1 MIEGS
6 LLKSNFIGKDGFV
19 WWIGQIA
26 PAAVWRTEMTD
37 PDTSSAE
44 NPLGTAWAYRCKV
57 RVIGYHPFDR
67 DVLPDADL
75 PWAHV
80 MTTGADG
87 AAQGGVG
94 QTLRLTGGETAFG
107 FFIDG
112 EEAQQPV
119 VVGCIHRNESVG
131 SFPLESIK
139 DELKPFSAS
148 RGKLVQGP
156 TQQKALGTVTQGSA
170 DTSPNPLPNA
180 GSSATPGKIPPL
192 QPTSGEDSTTL
203 PGADK
208 LTRED
213 KASAKHAAILSTVTI
228 VRENGC
234 NDNLIGKISTVLN
247 DFIGFISVIQEFQ
260 GSYID
265 PIANT
270 FVDITQS
277 IKGFANRIIGIVK
290 FIVNNMRSAI
300 INLVT
305 SLFRDFIAKILPLPQ
320 HPPVGEATKNIINI
334 IFCLFENLLPKL
346 LGFIENLLTNMVGR
360 VINAPLCAAEE
371 FTAGILGKMMEFLD
385 DLLEPVMSGLDWL
398 LGGLSQISSVLSQV
412 SAVAQQILNFIGC
425 DQLKCQPASTWNPLT
440 GPLRNYKDSWARTLS
455 KLDLLRGVNESIDE
469 AMGFTSLFGYT
480 GNSPFKSCSKEA
492 INPSRQD
499 SITPLPPGIKAA
511 VCIPPEIRIYG
522 DGIQASAV
530 PIVADDGSILTVEVL
545 NAGKGYSKAPS
556 AIIIDNTN
564 HGTGA
569 ELGVNIEN
577 GTISGIYVINAGTG
591 FCKGDYTNL
600 VPPPTYLVT
609 ANKYTVFEGDSV
621 EFSINTT
628 NIPDGTKLEYEI
640 SGDITLGDINLKKLN
655 QKIQINNNTASLTI
669 KVEQDSEPEAVETM
683 FFNLFD
689 KDGTLVANTLVFVND
704 LATPLLVP
712 EPTDPSESPPGIAPP
727 PPGGGTTGPTP
738 PTLTP
743 PDSPPGT
750 PTPPTPP
757 LPPAPP
763 GPPGPPE
770 PPAPPPEPTPPI
782 NATYSLSASETSI
795 DEGESVTFTLTTTNV
810 PSNTLVGY
818 SLSGISGSD
827 VVGGNTTGVFTVG
840 NNGQATV
847 TIQTAVDSLNEVF
860 EVMRMT
866 LNNGR
871 AFASVSIRDTTPQPP
886 GPPTPPTPPT
896 PPLPPGPPGPP
907 GPTPTPPTPPSPGP
921 DPDIGIRYKLVS
933 DKPRVLKGENLL
945 ITLSTTNLDD
955 GQRVSYTISGITSD
969 DLSPGSSLTGN
980 FVVNSNKSQVLIK
993 TVRNDSEEDKVIRLT
1008 LNNGRSSIQVPLIN
1022 KREPVVPGATYKLFS
1037 NKPRVSEG
1045 ESFIVTL
1052 STKNVNDGEK
1062 VGYTISG
1069 VTPDD
1074 LASGTKL
1081 QGEFIVQSNI
1091 STLEIQT
1098 IEDNFPNESNILSLS
1113 LNNGKGLVNIPL
1125 IDKPVGVGT
1134 TNVGIITSVVPV
1146 TPGVGYTSGD
1156 RVVIGPCSYT
1166 PLLAP
1171 NGSIIGVTSLT
1182 CNSRFSEYPTIEI
1195 ITNTGDGASIYPI
1208 LKYTPLYTKI
1218 RTVNQVGIVS
1228 YVDCV

>member
-37 PDTSSAE
+37 PDTLSVE

-67 DVLPDADL
+67 EVLPDNDL

-156 TQQKALGTVTQGSA
+156 TQQKALSTVTQGSA

-180 GSSATPGKIPPL
+180 GSSATPGKIPSPESE
-192 QPTSGEDSTTL
+192 PTTPEGDTTTV

-213 KASAKHAAILSTVTI
+213 KASAKHAAILSTVKI

-234 NDNLIGKISTVLN
+234 NDNLIGKISSILN

-265 PIANT
+265 PITNT
-270 FVDITQS
+270 FVDIAQS
-277 IKGFANRIIGIVK
+277 IKGFASRIAGVVK
-290 FIVNNMRSAI
+290 FIVNNMRGAI

-320 HPPVGEATKNIINI
+320 HPPVAEATKNIINI

-346 LGFIENLLTNMVGR
+346 LQFIENLLTNMVGR

-371 FTAGILGKMMEFLD
+371 FTAGILGKMMELLD
-385 DLLEPVMSGLDWL
+385 DILEPVMSGLDWL

-412 SAVAQQILNFIGC
+412 SSVAQQILNFIGC
-425 DQLKCQPASTWNPLT
+425 DQLKCQPASTWSPLT
-440 GPLRNYKDSWARTLS
+440 GPLSNYKDSWARTLS
-455 KLDLLRGVNESIDE
+455 KLDLLKGVNESIDE

-480 GNSPFKSCSKEA
+480 GNSPFRDCSREA
-492 INPSRQD
+492 INPSKQD

-511 VCIPPEIRIYG
+511 ICIPPEIRIYG
-522 DGIQASAV
+522 DGVQAAAV

-545 NAGKGYSKAPS
+545 NAGKGYTKAPS
-556 AIIIDNTN
+556 ATIIDNTN

-600 VPPPTYLVT
+600 APPPTYLVT
-609 ANKYTVFEGDSV
+609 ANKYTVFEGDTV
-621 EFSINTT
+621 EFTINTT
-628 NIPDGTKLEYEI
+628 NTPDGTKLEYDI
-640 SGDITLGDINLKKLN
+640 TGDINLSDINLKKLN
-655 QKIQINNNTASLTI
+655 KKININNNTASLII
-669 KVEQDSEPEAVETM
+669 KVKQDSEPEAVETM

-704 LATPLLVP
+704 VATPLLVP
-712 EPTDPSESPPGIAPP
+712 EPTDPSESPPGVTPP
-727 PPGGGTTGPTP
+727 PPGGGSTGPTP
-738 PTLTP
+738 K
-743 PDSPPGT
+743 
-750 PTPPTPP
+750 PPTPP
-757 LPPAPP
+757 DIDPP
-763 GPPGPPE
+763 GPTPVTPPSPPPIPIDPDTPPGIPDPPLPPE
-770 PPAPPPEPTPPI
+770 PPSPI
-782 NATYSLSASETSI
+782 DATYTLSASKTSI
-795 DEGESVTFTLTTTNV
+795 DEGESVTFTLKTTNV
-810 PSNTLVGY
+810 PSNTSVGY
-818 SLSGISGSD
+818 SLSGISDND
-827 VVGGNTTGVFTVG
+827 VVGGKTLGFFTIG
-840 NNGQATV
+840 NDGQATV
-847 TIQTAVDSLNEVF
+847 TIKTVIDSLNELV

-866 LNNGR
+866 LNNGK
-871 AFASVSIRDTTPQPP
+871 AFSSVTIRDINPQPP
-886 GPPTPPTPPT
+886 EPPTPEPIPDPDPTPEPT
-896 PPLPPGPPGPP
+896 P
-907 GPTPTPPTPPSPGP
+907 GPTPDP
-921 DPDIGIRYKLVS
+921 DPNSVRYKLVS
-933 DKPRVLKGENLL
+933 DKSTLLKGENVL

-955 GQRVSYTISGITSD
+955 GQRVSYTISGVNSG
-969 DLSPGSSLTGN
+969 DLSPESSLTGN

-993 TVRNDSEEDKVIRLT
+993 TIINDSEEDKVIRLT
-1008 LNNGRSSIQVPLIN
+1008 LNNGRSSIQIPLTN
-1022 KREPVVPGATYKLFS
+1022 KREPIVPGGTYKLS
-1037 NKPRVSEG
+1037 SDKPRVSEG
-1045 ESFIVTL
+1045 ESFNVTL
-1052 STKNVNDGEK
+1052 STKNINDGEK

-1091 STLEIQT
+1091 STLQIQT
-1098 IEDNFPNESNILSLS
+1098 LEDNFPSENNILFLS
-1113 LNNGKGLVNIPL
+1113 LNNGKDSVSIPL

-1134 TNVGIITSVVPV
+1134 TSVGIITSVVPV
-1146 TPGVGYTSGD
+1146 TPGIGYTSGD
-1156 RVVIGPCSYT
+1156 RVVMGPCSYT
-1166 PLLAP
+1166 PILAP

-1182 CNSRFSEYPTIEI
+1182 CNSRFSEYPTVEI

-1208 LKYTPLYTKI
+1208 LKYTPLYTKV
-1218 RTVNQVGIVS
+1218 RTFNQVGVVS